1 VLGDVMKIKSSTI
14 AIPFCMMFIL
24 FNNLL
29 FGMVQTDTTQAKDI
43 KPDYTN
49 VHVIIQSEWMGS
61 DTTENV
67 DVFLNLEGD
76 KPSITMKSG
85 GHKECNIFFAK
96 GVTVKI
102 LDGKTGKLIKKY
114 SR

>member
-1 VLGDVMKIKSSTI
+1 M
-14 AIPFCMMFIL
+14 L
-24 FNNLL
+24 FAT
-29 FGMVQTDTTQAKDI
+29 VQTDTTQAEES

-49 VHVIIQSEWMGS
+49 VHVIIESEWMGA

-67 DVFLNLEGD
+67 DVFLYLKGD

-85 GHKECNIFFAK
+85 GHKECNIFLAK

-102 LDGKTGKLIKKY
+102 LDSKTGKLIKKY